1 MSGAAVAKEYQ
12 LFVKEVAGSVRLQQE
27 IKELEAKLSRVE
39 GRPLCLPSPGCGE
52 NAQGP
57 LLQSYWRTC
66 SADPQPGSPS

>member
-39 GRPLCLPSPGCGE
+39 G
-52 NAQGP
+52 
-57 LLQSYWRTC
+57 
-66 SADPQPGSPS
+66 